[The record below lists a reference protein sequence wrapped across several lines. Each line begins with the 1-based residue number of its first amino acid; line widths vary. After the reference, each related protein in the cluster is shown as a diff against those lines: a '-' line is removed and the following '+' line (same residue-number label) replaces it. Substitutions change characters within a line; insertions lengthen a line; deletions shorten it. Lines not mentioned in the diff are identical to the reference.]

1 MVLQFSSVAF
11 VIAALVVPAFA
22 QPAPLAADAAVG
34 EKLIVFL
41 GDSLSAGLGVESSE
55 AFPAVIAQRIRAEHL
70 PFQIENAG
78 VSGDT
83 TAGGLRR
90 IDWLLQ
96 RKIDVLLI
104 ELGANDGLR
113 GLQLT
118 EVKKNLQA
126 IMTKARAKNPA
137 VKILLAG
144 MQIPP
149 NMGADYASKFRQ
161 IYGDVAKQNDAAL
174 IPFLLDGVG
183 GHVDLN
189 QPDMIHPTA
198 EGHRIVADVVWKTL
212 EPILREVAAR

>member
-1 MVLQFSSVAF
+1 MRQLSCIAFLLTALMRSV
-11 VIAALVVPAFA
+11 VA
-22 QPAPLAADAAVG
+22 QPAPPAPTAADG
-34 EKLIVFL
+34 DKLIVFL
-41 GDSLSAGLGVESSE
+41 GDSLSAGLGVDAKE
-55 AFPAVIAQRIRAEHL
+55 AFPALVARRILEEHL
-70 PFQIENAG
+70 PFQVENAG

-96 RKIDVLLI
+96 RKIDVLVI
-104 ELGANDGLR
+104 ELGANDGFR

-118 EVKKNLQA
+118 EMKKNLQA
-126 IMTKARAKNPA
+126 MITKARGKNPE

-149 NMGADYASKFRQ
+149 NLGADYAAKFRQ
-161 IYGDVAKQNDAAL
+161 IYAEIANGNNAAL

-183 GHVDLN
+183 GRADLN
-189 QPDMIHPTA
+189 QADMIHPTA
-198 EGHRIVADVVWKTL
+198 DGHRIIADVVWKTI